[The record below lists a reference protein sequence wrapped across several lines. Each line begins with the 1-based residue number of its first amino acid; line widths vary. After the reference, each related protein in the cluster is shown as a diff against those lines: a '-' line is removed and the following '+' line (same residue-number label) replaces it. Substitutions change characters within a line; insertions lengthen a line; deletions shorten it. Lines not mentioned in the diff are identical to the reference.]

1 MGWFSRLFGGRRA
14 RKISPSQESA
24 RKLDSGRKRKCRFE
38 PMEQRR
44 LLAITPIVVGATY
57 VEDDSGHDLH
67 GDTFEIKFEGGAP
80 GTELSRLI
88 IDTDHAPKGY
98 SVGDLIFDTSPT
110 GLGADEAVPFQ
121 IVSQVG
127 ISKVSATL
135 EDGGTR
141 LVLDFEGFQAGE
153 KLVFTV
159 DVDEIQQFD
168 PGIVDVQLINEG
180 VDPIASGV
188 EFQSSTMT
196 ATFKAPHYYDANG
209 TGEFRNVYDRLFQG
223 TGLLRSEANPNGL
236 PFDNYLGLRDRSTG
250 AALPLTQRLL
260 PVSVS
265 GYVYHDINDNGL
277 RQPGEAPI
285 AGVPI
290 RLEPL
295 QTLEPQSSI
304 SVVTDAQGFYKFE
317 GISPGTYRIV
327 ETVQPAG
334 LLDGK
339 DAAGTIRGVTVGTA
353 TNPGDKIESVIL
365 AGGDVGIEYNFG
377 EIDPGAIRGRVMLSG
392 PDGDCAGPRATPLA
406 DVKVQL
412 FDADGR
418 LLATTSTNAGGE
430 YEFGGLAPGNY
441 RIVESTPSGTL
452 DGDEHVG
459 TVRSVTVGRIS
470 ANDTISEIL
479 IRPGDQGIDYDF
491 CEHLAA
497 SISGF
502 VYHDQDNNGVRL
514 PGDEPISAVRVEL
527 RDAQGTV
534 VGVQVTDERG
544 AYLFSGIPAGLY
556 QVSESQPANWRDGI
570 DTAGTILGK
579 SVGIAGNDQIG
590 QIQLVWGAQAIDYN
604 FGELLPGSIEG
615 FVHLDLDEDCEIDEG
630 EQRLSGVTI
639 QLLDRNGV
647 ELATTETDSRGHY
660 IFDNLAPGTYQVREL
675 QPAGLF
681 QGGQTVGSGGGDGS
695 LRDLISK
702 IAVGSGQRLIDYNFC
717 EIPPASISGTV
728 YVELDTDCEQDSGES
743 GIAGTKVELLD
754 AAGNVVA
761 TTRTDEQGRYRF
773 EGLAPAR
780 YSVRETQPSGFFHGG
795 QTAGTAG
802 GDASN
807 DDLISA
813 ITIGA
818 GQILVD
824 YNFCEVPPSRLS
836 GTVFQDGPDIET
848 LDGTLP
854 DDLSSIRDAKRTA
867 DDRPIAGVVLELRNG
882 IDGRPILG
890 EHALPGVYPPGP
902 IRTTTDA
909 QGRYEFLGLR
919 GRASYA
925 VFEVHPAGFVDS
937 IDRPGTTGGIA
948 FNPGQVVPQFVL
960 QTLAVQPR
968 NDAIVRIPLGIG
980 QSSEFNDF
988 SEVRVTR
995 LPPPPE
1001 LIPPPPALPP
1011 ETPRISLTPPPALP
1025 PPWLIVAPEPTPI
1038 YGAHP
1043 GMTWHLSVIDAGVP
1057 RGLSLPESAEV
1068 EWTRTAFVL
1077 ANEPW
1082 STHRLDAGD
1091 WVIATTDQL
1100 ARRPADDADPGEG
1113 RKIRFGMPGAIPI
1126 AGDFNGDGLCEVGVY
1141 FRGEWFI
1148 DLNGNGEWD
1157 EGDLWAKLGDEQD
1170 LPVVGDWDGD
1180 GKDDIGIYGPEWQ
1193 GDRRAIA
1200 AEPGLPDLTNIPK
1213 DKPKNVPPDIDEAT
1227 DGHRLLKLTRNGRPR
1242 ADLIDH
1248 VFRYGRSQDLPVA
1261 GDWDGDGIDSIGT
1274 FCDGHWVLDYN
1285 GDGRNLGQEYVA
1297 SFGQAGDLP
1306 VIGDFDGDGIDEIG
1320 VFRAG
1325 TWYID
1330 SNHNREL
1337 DAHDKVFQLGG
1348 AGDRPVVGDWDG
1360 DGIDDPGVY
1369 HDAPTV
1375 AAPPAATTARK

>member
-1 MGWFSRLFGGRRA
+1 VGWFSRLFNWRGARSLPPGLEGTRKPETA
-14 RKISPSQESA
+14 RK
-24 RKLDSGRKRKCRFE
+24 RRCRFE
-38 PMEQRR
+38 AMEQRR
-44 LLAITPIVVGATY
+44 LLAITPVVIGATY
-57 VEDDSGHDLH
+57 IEDDSGHDLR

-80 GTELSRLI
+80 QTELSRI
-88 IDTDHAPKGY
+88 VIDTDHDARGY
-98 SVGDLIFDTSPT
+98 SVGDLIFDTSHA
-110 GLGADEAVPFQ
+110 GLGTDEAVPFQ

-127 ISKVSATL
+127 ISKVNATL
-135 EDGGTR
+135 EDGGMR
-141 LVLDFEGFQAGE
+141 LILDFEGFHAGD

-168 PGIVDVQLINEG
+168 PAVTDLGLMNEG

-196 ATFKAPHYYDANG
+196 ATFKAPHFYDANG
-209 TGEFRNVYDRLFQG
+209 TAEFRNVYDRLFLG
-223 TGLLRSEANPNGL
+223 TGLLRSEANPEGL

-250 AALPLTQRLL
+250 AALPLSQRLL

-265 GYVYHDINDNGL
+265 GYVYHDTNDNGL
-277 RQPGEAPI
+277 RQSGEALI
-285 AGVPI
+285 AGTPI

-295 QTLEPQSSI
+295 QTLEPQANI
-304 SVVTDAQGFYKFE
+304 TVVTDAQGFYKFE

-339 DAAGTIRGVTVGTA
+339 DTAGTIRGIAVGQA
-353 TNPGDKIESVIL
+353 VNPGDSIESVIL

-377 EIDPGAIRGRVMLSG
+377 E
-392 PDGDCAGPRATPLA
+392 
-406 DVKVQL
+406 
-412 FDADGR
+412 
-418 LLATTSTNAGGE
+418 
-430 YEFGGLAPGNY
+430 
-441 RIVESTPSGTL
+441 
-452 DGDEHVG
+452 
-459 TVRSVTVGRIS
+459 
-470 ANDTISEIL
+470 
-479 IRPGDQGIDYDF
+479 
-491 CEHLAA
+491 
-497 SISGF
+497 
-502 VYHDQDNNGVRL
+502 
-514 PGDEPISAVRVEL
+514 L
-527 RDAQGTV
+527 R
-534 VGVQVTDERG
+534 
-544 AYLFSGIPAGLY
+544 
-556 QVSESQPANWRDGI
+556 
-570 DTAGTILGK
+570 
-579 SVGIAGNDQIG
+579 
-590 QIQLVWGAQAIDYN
+590 
-604 FGELLPGSIEG
+604 PGSIEG
-615 FVHLDLDEDCEIDEG
+615 FVHLDLDQDCEKD
-630 EQRLSGVTI
+630 
-639 QLLDRNGV
+639 
-647 ELATTETDSRGHY
+647 A
-660 IFDNLAPGTYQVREL
+660 
-675 QPAGLF
+675 
-681 QGGQTVGSGGGDGS
+681 
-695 LRDLISK
+695 
-702 IAVGSGQRLIDYNFC
+702 
-717 EIPPASISGTV
+717 
-728 YVELDTDCEQDSGES
+728 GES
-743 GIAGTKVELLD
+743 PIAGTKVELVD
-754 AAGNVVA
+754 AAGMVIA
-761 TTRTDEQGRYRF
+761 TTRTDELGRYRF
-773 EGLAPAR
+773 EGLAPGE
-780 YSVRETQPSGFFHGG
+780 YSVRETQPNGFFHGG
-795 QTAGTAG
+795 QTAGKAG
-802 GDASN
+802 GDSSV

-818 GQILVD
+818 GQNLVD

-848 LDGTLP
+848 LNGTLP
-854 DDLSSIRDAKRTA
+854 TDLSAIRDGKRTV

-890 EHALPGVYPPGP
+890 EQALPGLYPSGP

-909 QGRYEFLGLR
+909 QGRYEFRGLR

-925 VFEVHPAGFVDS
+925 VFEVHPEGFVDG
-937 IDRPGTTGGIA
+937 IDTPGSTSGIA

-968 NDAIVRIPLGIG
+968 NDAIVRIPLRTG

-1001 LIPPPPALPP
+1001 TIPPPPALPP
-1011 ETPRISLTPPPALP
+1011 ETPRLSLATTRALP
-1025 PPWLIVAPEPTPI
+1025 PPWLIVTPEAVPI

-1057 RGLSLPESAEV
+1057 RGLTLPQSAEV

-1082 STHRLDAGD
+1082 STHRLDAGE
-1091 WVIATTDQL
+1091 WVITTSDQL
-1100 ARRPADDADPGEG
+1100 TRRNAEDAEG
-1113 RKIRFGMPGAIPI
+1113 RKIRLGMPGAIPI

-1157 EGDLWAKLGDEQD
+1157 DGDLWARLGDRQD

-1200 AEPGLPDLTNIPK
+1200 AEPGLPDLTNRPK
-1213 DKPKNVPPDIDEAT
+1213 DKPKNVPPNIDEAT

-1248 VFRYGRSQDLPVA
+1248 VFRYGRSQDLPIA

-1274 FCDGHWVLDYN
+1274 FCDGYWMLDYN
-1285 GDGRNLGQEYVA
+1285 GDGRNRGQEYAA

-1306 VIGDFDGDGIDEIG
+1306 VVGDFDGDGIDEIG

-1369 HDAPTV
+1369 HDAPP
-1375 AAPPAATTARK
+1375 APVPPGATTARN